1 VSRWAIRI
9 AITIFA
15 VGAAAGAAD
24 GGPSIGAGGRCNRVL
39 PTTPLGLPGPVIV
52 TTTCGRFWLKQG
64 EVAAYLGPRTLP
76 VPGVAMGYWGDLTWY
91 GFRRGHLLI
100 GRGHR
105 QLWRSHRR
113 YSATNPVNIG
123 AVVLGARQLAFTYYA
138 GRRPLLYLA
147 RYGAGE
153 RAVVRAET
161 PLTFLGHG
169 DLVTWRDRSRAL
181 VLRAAG
187 GPLERVLVPHASDV
201 SIEKRAGR
209 LVFRAGDRLGVME
222 AGRVHDLGSLRG
234 LGIKGWPAIEPLG
247 ELVAVRDRMRLV
259 VLDHDGGVVASSP
272 LPSRQQPADGVSS
285 TVAANAKGTVFAFTA
300 TAGSTAD
307 GSSGSETIY
316 LLAAGDTQAR
326 PLFTTPL
333 DFAVCGRMVELL
345 WHGGWL
351 LYSATEGRAVI
362 VDSSMT
368 ATPID
373 LSGVIARLPGARSD
387 GEGYFDVAWG

>member
-1 VSRWAIRI
+1 
-9 AITIFA
+9 
-15 VGAAAGAAD
+15 
-24 GGPSIGAGGRCNRVL
+24 
-39 PTTPLGLPGPVIV
+39 VIV
-52 TTTCGRFWLKQG
+52 ATSCGRFRLKQG
-64 EVAAYLGPRTLP
+64 KVAAYLGPRTLP
-76 VPGVAMGYWGDLTWY
+76 VPRVAMGYWDDLTWY
-91 GFRRGHLLI
+91 GFRHGHLLI

-153 RAVVRAET
+153 RAVVRGET
-161 PLTFLGHG
+161 PLTFLGHD

-181 VLRAAG
+181 VLRTASG
-187 GPLERVLVPHASDV
+187 RRERLLVPHAVDV
-201 SIEKRAGR
+201 AVERRAGR
-209 LVFRAGDRLGVME
+209 LVFRAGDRLGVVD
-222 AGRVHDLGSLRG
+222 AGRVHDLGSLRA
-234 LGIKGWPAIEPLG
+234 LGIRGWPTIEPLG
-247 ELVAVRDRMRLV
+247 ELVAVWDRMRLV

-285 TVAANAKGTVFAFTA
+285 SVAPNADGTVFAFTA
-300 TAGSTAD
+300 TAGNTAD

-316 LLAAGDTQAR
+316 LLARGDTRVR
-326 PLFTTPL
+326 PLFSAPL
-333 DFAVCGRMVELL
+333 DFAGCGRMAELA
-345 WHGGWL
+345 WHGRWL
-351 LYSATEGRAVI
+351 LYSATGGRAAI

-368 ATPID
+368 AAPID